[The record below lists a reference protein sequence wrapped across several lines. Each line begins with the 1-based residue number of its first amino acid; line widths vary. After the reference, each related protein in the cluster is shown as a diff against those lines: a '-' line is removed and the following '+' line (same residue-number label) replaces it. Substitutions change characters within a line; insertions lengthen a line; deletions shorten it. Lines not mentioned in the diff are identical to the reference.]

1 MEMNWYPMEE
11 KERNFYKDFE
21 DQVRFERYYPS
32 QIDYL
37 FIGESIP
44 RVKYPITPKT
54 ELYNFYI
61 PDTEYSPFIQTFYDV
76 FKMENVLGDK
86 KFNSYGHGKFLD
98 YFKSNNNFLYDLC
111 PIPVNHLKN
120 NEEQKTRREICKFYE
135 DKLIDFLKY
144 EEPMYIFC
152 CLDSI
157 NDIVQRAIIKSEIS
171 PKIYKCS
178 KFPKDQ
184 KYTAIFKEDLSNFLI
199 DCYKK

>member
-86 KFNSYGHGKFLD
+86 IFNSYGHGKFLD

-120 NEEQKTRREICKFYE
+120 NEEQKT
-135 DKLIDFLKY
+135 
-144 EEPMYIFC
+144 
-152 CLDSI
+152 DS
-157 NDIVQRAIIKSEIS
+157 NSEQKPES
-171 PKIYKCS
+171 P
-178 KFPKDQ
+178 
-184 KYTAIFKEDLSNFLI
+184 
-199 DCYKK
+199 